1 MGNKN
6 EMRAASEERPA
17 TSYKAQPSV
26 DNNTRFCGN
35 LKKVSSNYDNHSATN
50 SPLIPRKSAGKFWGK
65 SQSPTPQQLKQKQFN
80 TIAAS
85 SRETSP
91 FLYDRR
97 LNKSFETANGL
108 LDENRRCQNEKGMKN
123 SIFRRS
129 STPQLH
135 SIYYDGNARDSVTS
149 SWCCGNFVV
158 KQWKKMNQHY

>member
-1 MGNKN
+1 M
-6 EMRAASEERPA
+6 
-17 TSYKAQPSV
+17 
-26 DNNTRFCGN
+26 
-35 LKKVSSNYDNHSATN
+35 SSNYDNHLSSGTN
-50 SPLIPRKSAGKFWGK
+50 SPLIARKSTQNKCWGK
-65 SQSPTPQQLKQKQFN
+65 SQFATPQQVKQKQFN

-108 LDENRRCQNEKGMKN
+108 LEENVRCQNEKGTKN

-135 SIYYDGNARDSVTS
+135 SIYYDGNQRDSVTS
-149 SWCCGNFVV
+149 SWCCGNFVL
-158 KQWKKMNQHY
+158 KQWKKMNQNY